1 MFETVEDLLPE
12 HVRYRDEGCELFPSC
27 LSCPLPQCRY
37 DGPER
42 RQMAKELRNE
52 EVVRLHGEG
61 NTIREL
67 AERYDVSART
77 IYRIVRRSD
86 ERPDHTAAD
95 SPAG

>member
-12 HVRYRDEGCELFPSC
+12 HVRYRDEGCDLFPSC
-27 LSCPLPQCRY
+27 LNCPLPHCRY
-37 DGPER
+37 DGAER
-42 RQMAKELRNE
+42 RQVAKELRNE
-52 EVVRLHGEG
+52 VVVRLHNEG

-67 AERYDVSART
+67 AGRYRVSART

-95 SPAG
+95 SQDG